1 MRSLAATAGYKATGQ
16 ETRES
21 FKKPFQSARG
31 TTSILHT
38 HRDAR
43 TTPQMVVRTRVFES
57 DGPPSTKI
65 CPSFCGCSYRLAKG
79 TNSCTARCPAVQHP
93 RMPERSCTDPRLLA
107 VHFPDTKSHALAT
120 STMAQNALRIGAGVL
135 VAAGVSALLNRW
147 LAQKAERQ
155 NPPLG
160 RFITVDGARLHYVD
174 RGTGTPVV
182 LLHGN
187 GSMIEDFQSSGLID
201 LAAKN
206 YRVIAIDRP
215 GFGHSNRPRIT
226 VWTPQAQADL

>member
-57 DGPPSTKI
+57 DGPPSTKNLPLVLWLFLLI
-65 CPSFCGCSYRLAKG
+65 GQG

-93 RMPERSCTDPRLLA
+93 RMPERSCTTRGFLPCIFLTRNLAPWPLPLWPR
-107 VHFPDTKSHALAT
+107 
-120 STMAQNALRIGAGVL
+120 
-135 VAAGVSALLNRW
+135 
-147 LAQKAERQ
+147 
-155 NPPLG
+155 
-160 RFITVDGARLHYVD
+160 
-174 RGTGTPVV
+174 TPF
-182 LLHGN
+182 
-187 GSMIEDFQSSGLID
+187 GSGPVFSW
-201 LAAKN
+201 
-206 YRVIAIDRP
+206 P
-215 GFGHSNRPRIT
+215 
-226 VWTPQAQADL
+226 